1 MRLLLPPNL
10 DPPPPL
16 LLVTRLRAVGAVA
29 PAPVVSAVAPAP
41 VPTLEQK
48 MNLGSPDQKKEFL
61 TLRPPL
67 LLLERSLLSLLLLLL
82 RSLHK
87 IKFQFGGGMELIYK
101 QSELFIGGLQKFLIQ
116 PTSCP
121 CCGSYSCSCPCPL
134 LPFHRHLRLHGAHQD
149 GRTWLPNHCLRQTNA
164 DCLLSCGVRKFRPG
178 ILDTQLPPIVLAPI
192 QPIDGVLRIM
202 PC

>member
-16 LLVTRLRAVGAVA
+16 LLVTRLGAIGAVA
-29 PAPVVSAVAPAP
+29 PAPVVPAVAPAP

-48 MNLGSPDQKKEFL
+48 MNLGSPDQKESFSPFG
-61 TLRPPL
+61 RHSC
-67 LLLERSLLSLLLLLL
+67 SLSAP
-82 RSLHK
+82 SCPCFCSCCDPCT

-134 LPFHRHLRLHGAHQD
+134 LPFHRRLRLHGAHQD
-149 GRTWLPNHCLRQTNA
+149 GRTWLPNHCLRQINA